1 MNGLIPLDD
10 FEAALAHLYSEKVS
24 SSSSQRSNAA
34 DDSAFTATDQRRAD
48 QCAIERAG
56 KSVNSWSIAGDRSFK
71 RSAAKER
78 PTRSGSPIV
87 GPAKLP
93 PELIFHIALLL
104 SSECAPSTPSWH
116 LAVWP
121 AAAWTNSDGTAVVS
135 AGQAGESMAPS
146 ARRVLRTL
154 IGLSA
159 LSTGLRRLISPLVWE
174 RIDISYPSRL
184 PSLHALLSYYSH
196 AQSSKSHDRLVSP
209 LTHVRRM
216 HLSLPSRYSSVDQE
230 SLLSL
235 LNGGVRSDLLREFI
249 FEAGEPP
256 SGSLLR
262 ALLPTSQRAKA
273 DKRVKA
279 QKIAAERLRSTSEG
293 NKSGITTTFGPTG
306 LRQIR
311 VRSEMSDEVR
321 QWEREAR
328 PGAYPALAVTSVKS
342 ESTSAFENG
351 ETISDGSVKTVG
363 SEEEE
368 DDSSP
373 TYGLTALSMSCS
385 IFWPG
390 HALMSSFRNIQH
402 LRLTSYEAHLL
413 PQHLPAMLLALT
425 KPLKSLSM
433 STSKTAVLHV
443 RELIDLGVWR
453 GLESLDVYAVTPEPP
468 LAEALRSARK
478 TLKHLRL
485 TLDINGAFG
494 NYDRLWRDLT
504 KRQEAI
510 RDSEDGKHAHEHE
523 HKHKHKHKHK
533 HDHPHEDDDEGLP
546 ALQVLQ
552 VDPFPQQHTS
562 PSFPDFV
569 RACPSLRL
577 INGRDADRL
586 RLNGFELLD
595 PDHYTGALA
604 Y

>member
-10 FEAALAHLYSEKVS
+10 FEAALAQLHSEKI
-24 SSSSQRSNAA
+24 SSSSQRSNTA
-34 DDSAFTATDQRRAD
+34 DDSTFTATDQRSVD

-56 KSVNSWSIAGDRSFK
+56 KSVNSWSITGDRSFK

-78 PTRSGSPIV
+78 PTRPGSPIA

-104 SSECAPSTPSWH
+104 SSECAPSTPSWR

-121 AAAWTNSDGTAVVS
+121 AAAWTDSDGTTVVS
-135 AGQAGESMAPS
+135 AGQAGESIAPS

-159 LSTGLRRLISPLVWE
+159 LSTGLRRLISPLVWQ

-184 PSLHALLSYYSH
+184 SSLHALLSYYLH

-216 HLSLPSRYSSVDQE
+216 HLSLPSRYSSVDQD
-230 SLLSL
+230 SLVSL
-235 LNGGVRSDLLREFI
+235 LNGGVRSDLLQEFI

-262 ALLPTSQRAKA
+262 ALLPTSQRAQA

-279 QKIAAERLRSTSEG
+279 QKIAAERLRSTSVG
-293 NKSGITTTFGPTG
+293 NKSGITMTFGPTG

-328 PGAYPALAVTSVKS
+328 PGAYPALAVTSVEP
-342 ESTSAFENG
+342 ESTSAVENG
-351 ETISDGSVKTVG
+351 EASSDGSVKTG
-363 SEEEE
+363 GLEEEE
-368 DDSSP
+368 DSSP
-373 TYGLTALSMSCS
+373 THGLTALSMSCS

-510 RDSEDGKHAHEHE
+510 HGTEDGKHA
-523 HKHKHKHKHK
+523 
-533 HDHPHEDDDEGLP
+533 L
-546 ALQVLQ
+546 LQ

-577 INGRDADRL
+577 INGRDANRL